1 MKKEEMTVE
10 LKRLEELTQAL
21 AEENEALIEAS
32 ERSANQLS
40 VLKRDFDNYKN
51 RMRNAEQTAND
62 DGKFFVIEKML
73 PILDTFDRAAKSLS
87 EKELQSFN
95 LVLRQFEKILAEAG
109 VEEMEVL
116 GLPFDPAV
124 AEAVTAEESEEKDTV
139 LEVYLKGYK
148 FKEKV
153 LRHAK
158 VKVGI

>member
-1 MKKEEMTVE
+1 VKKEEMTVE

-51 RMRNAEQTAND
+51 RTRNAEQTAND